1 MSPMECH
8 SNNKI
13 SEFRKLS
20 EKVQEYDNG
29 ISPVRRDISWFV
41 DTADLSLVSQRE
53 DDSVNGLE
61 IFSSSTQ
68 PV

>member
-1 MSPMECH
+1 MSRH

-13 SEFRKLS
+13 SEFHKLS
-20 EKVQEYDNG
+20 EKVQEYDNS